1 MLIIIDEVLA
11 DVESVNGPY
20 SRNLQLFEDYSGE
33 HSIHVAAY
41 TEGRVLTVFREDWVD
56 GEPAAPDQRLSEI
69 SADEVMK
76 RLDAK
81 NYYYMLKKLREKF
94 NTSSAMDDIKAW
106 LQQEG
111 LSFVE
116 TNE

>member
-1 MLIIIDEVLA
+1 
-11 DVESVNGPY
+11 
-20 SRNLQLFEDYSGE
+20 
-33 HSIHVAAY
+33 VAAY
-41 TEGRVLTVFREDWVD
+41 TEGRSLTIFREDWVN
-56 GEPAAPDQRLSEI
+56 GEPAAPDQRLSDI

-81 NYYYMLKKLREKF
+81 NYYYMLKQLREKF

-106 LQQEG
+106 LQKEG

>member
-1 MLIIIDEVLA
+1 
-11 DVESVNGPY
+11 
-20 SRNLQLFEDYSGE
+20 
-33 HSIHVAAY
+33 
-41 TEGRVLTVFREDWVD
+41 
-56 GEPAAPDQRLSEI
+56 
-69 SADEVMK
+69 
-76 RLDAK
+76 
-81 NYYYMLKKLREKF
+81 MLKKLREKF

>member
-1 MLIIIDEVLA
+1 
-11 DVESVNGPY
+11 
-20 SRNLQLFEDYSGE
+20 
-33 HSIHVAAY
+33 VAAY
-41 TEGRVLTVFREDWVD
+41 TEGRTLTVFREDWVD
-56 GEPAAPDQRLSEI
+56 GEPAAPDQRICDI
-69 SADEVMK
+69 SADDVMK
-76 RLDAK
+76 RIDAK

-106 LQQEG
+106 LQKEG